1 MIILGGLTMHLRRGR
16 FAVGFGI
23 LTLATCGEPADP
35 THIGMPSF
43 AAGGVGRPSVLV
55 NPNADDKG
63 TAKTIQEGI
72 ATVAEGGKVMVVPGT
87 YNEAVLIDKGL
98 TLEAVGGESGPAG
111 GAPPRA
117 GNAAVQG
124 ATPDPVAIPG
134 PTAPF

>member
-1 MIILGGLTMHLRRGR
+1 MIILGRWTMNLRRAR

-72 ATVAEGGKVMVVPGT
+72 EHRWATDAPCR
-87 YNEAVLIDKGL
+87 EARHPD
-98 TLEAVGGESGPAG
+98 VGGIG
-111 GAPPRA
+111 RL
-117 GNAAVQG
+117 AAC
-124 ATPDPVAIPG
+124 
-134 PTAPF
+134 